1 MHACVCVCVCVGGRT
16 LRRMQ
21 KNPKSN
27 VLEKRKDLWFLTL
40 YGVTD
45 HLENLIKATTFPEKN
60 PKNQKNPT
68 INIPNSLP

>member
-1 MHACVCVCVCVGGRT
+1 
-16 LRRMQ
+16 MQ

-27 VLEKRKDLWFLTL
+27 VLEKRKDLWFLTP

-60 PKNQKNPT
+60 PKNQKNSQLT
-68 INIPNSLP
+68 YQIVCHNGDCEAHL